1 MFSVHTQIRR
11 GHGKLYSVFLLFS
24 CLMCLFLLCS
34 LLLFI
39 FFFLLFLLIG
49 SSLFSSLVRCTVLC
63 YICLHLVHIFIIHTN
78 CDKIGQR
85 AQFAVVRRGVH
96 SIFIGFSFRSLFFF
110 CSLCFWLFSGEFA
123 MYTCFI
129 YVINIIN
136 VVCMFLYLR
145 NVCTYIECVCVCAS
159 MRTRSESP
167 AWRGHYFIYHF
178 VPRRTR
184 RTENR

>member
-85 AQFAVVRRGVH
+85 AQFSGSAARGTFNFHRFFV
-96 SIFIGFSFRSLFFF
+96 SFTFFF
-110 CSLCFWLFSGEFA
+110 LLTLFLVVLWRIRHVYMFYLCNKHNKCCL
-123 MYTCFI
+123 YVFI
-129 YVINIIN
+129 
-136 VVCMFLYLR
+136 
-145 NVCTYIECVCVCAS
+145 S
-159 MRTRSESP
+159 S
-167 AWRGHYFIYHF
+167 
-178 VPRRTR
+178 
-184 RTENR
+184 